1 MKIVSTKDT
10 KNHEGIPPPSCFF
23 VSFVDVSRFLVRVTV
38 CVMLSVPSVWAQC
51 AMCRVSI
58 ANSDDPGRVGGT
70 LNAAILTLLIPTLVL
85 IGAFVAL
92 VLRYHRADMELNRS
106 EDA

>member
-1 MKIVSTKDT
+1 M
-10 KNHEGIPPPSCFF
+10 G
-23 VSFVDVSRFLVRVTV
+23 RFLVRATV
-38 CVMLSVPSVWAQC
+38 CVMLSAPSVWAQC

-70 LNAAILTLLIPTLVL
+70 LNAAILALLIPTLVL

>member
-1 MKIVSTKDT
+1 MT
-10 KNHEGIPPPSCFF
+10 
-23 VSFVDVSRFLVRVTV
+23 RFLIRATA
-38 CVMLSVPSVWAQC
+38 CVMFSAPSVWAQC

-70 LNAAILTLLIPTLVL
+70 LNVAILALLIPTLVL
-85 IGAFVAL
+85 IGALVAL
-92 VLRYHRADMELNRS
+92 VLRYHRADLRTTGNRS